1 MTNQPIFYTGKGD
14 DGTTT
19 IYGQPERIP
28 KYHPRPEAY
37 GTIDEAQALLGL
49 LRAGTR
55 QPRVKEVLTQV
66 ERDLYL
72 MMGQLAV
79 AEHVKLPARPIDQ
92 SDVEWVENVTTE
104 LGQAVTMPTEFILP
118 GDTMT
123 GAYANL
129 ARTVIRRAERYVAK
143 LYDEE
148 RLSNKAIL
156 PYLNRLSSLL
166 FVLTLFEDQLGG
178 IEQPTISKKK

>member
-1 MTNQPIFYTGKGD
+1 MFYTGKGD

-37 GTIDEAQALLGL
+37 GTIDEAQAFIGL
-49 LRAGTR
+49 LRAGAKHPQVKDILTR
-55 QPRVKEVLTQV
+55 V

-79 AEHVKLPARPIDQ
+79 AEHVKLPAKPLDH
-92 SDVEWVENVTTE
+92 SDVDWVETVTADI
-104 LGQAVTMPTEFILP
+104 GQMTTMPKEFILP
-118 GDTMT
+118 GDTVN

-129 ARTVIRRAERYVAK
+129 ARTVVRRAERQVAK

-148 RLSNKAIL
+148 QLSNKAIL

-166 FVLTLFEDQLGG
+166 FVLTLFEDQQGG
-178 IEQPTISKKK
+178 IERPTISKIE